1 MLAAWPGVWMLRL
14 RGLQLKA
21 WELGGLRRQGVG
33 METLEV
39 VRVRSE
45 EAVGL

>member
-1 MLAAWPGVWMLRL
+1 MLRL
-14 RGLQLKA
+14 RGLQLRA
-21 WELGGLRRQGVG
+21 WELGSLRGRGVG

-39 VRVRSE
+39 VRVRLE